1 MVMVVHA
8 KDDAYLDAVIPK
20 RIQLFESIQAQ
31 QHAARQSLPSDP
43 IKRHTLVT
51 LDLDYQLPERFELC
65 YSSEEGKMERPVMI
79 HRAILGSVERMV
91 AVLLEDYKGKW
102 PLWLSP
108 RQAIVCPVSQISM
121 RYAEEVRDQLCE
133 AGYYVD
139 VDTSDKTIQKKV
151 REAQMAQYNYI
162 LVVGGEDVKNGH
174 VGS

>member
-1 MVMVVHA
+1 MVMLVHA

-31 QHAARQSLPSDP
+31 KHAARQSLPSDP
-43 IKRHTLVT
+43 IKPRCRPGAM
-51 LDLDYQLPERFELC
+51 LDYQLPERFELC

-121 RYAEEVRDQLCE
+121 RYAEEVR
-133 AGYYVD
+133 
-139 VDTSDKTIQKKV
+139 
-151 REAQMAQYNYI
+151 EAQMAQYNYI